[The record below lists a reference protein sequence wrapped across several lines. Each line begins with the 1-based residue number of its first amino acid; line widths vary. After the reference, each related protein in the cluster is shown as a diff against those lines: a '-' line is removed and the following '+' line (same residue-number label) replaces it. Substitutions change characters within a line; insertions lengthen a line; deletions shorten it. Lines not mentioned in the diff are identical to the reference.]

1 MITQTELLEILR
13 ESPLY
18 CFMDEF
24 DLAIIVESLHEHI
37 TTQNKECGADQHKW
51 RLLDC

>member
-18 CFMDEF
+18 RWIDEF
-24 DLAIIVESLHEHI
+24 DLAIIFESLHEHI
-37 TTQNKECGADQHKW
+37 AIQTKEFG
-51 RLLDC
+51 LLGH

>member
-18 CFMDEF
+18 RWIDEF
-24 DLAIIVESLHEHI
+24 DLTIIFESLHEHI
-37 TTQNKECGADQHKW
+37 ATQTKDVG
-51 RLLDC
+51 LLSH

>member
-18 CFMDEF
+18 RWMDEF
-24 DLAIIVESLHEHI
+24 DLAIIFESLHEHI
-37 TTQNKECGADQHKW
+37 ASQNKDLA
-51 RLLDC
+51 LLGH